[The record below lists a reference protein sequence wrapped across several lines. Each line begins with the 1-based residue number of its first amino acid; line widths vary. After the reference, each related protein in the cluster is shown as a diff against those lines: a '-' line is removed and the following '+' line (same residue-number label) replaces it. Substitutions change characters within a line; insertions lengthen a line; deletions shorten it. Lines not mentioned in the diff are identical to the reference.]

1 MYLVAV
7 VGMTGS
13 GKTEVSRVLEQ
24 RAWTRLRF
32 GDVTDDE
39 LKRRGLPRIEKHER
53 VVREELR
60 AKHGMAAYAKLMI
73 PKIEAALEKGH
84 VVLDGMYSWEEYLV
98 LKEKYTN
105 KFTVLAVY
113 GSPETRHER
122 LGSRKERPLTGE
134 EASSRDKAEIENINK
149 GGPIAVADYTIIN
162 EGSLDDIARKTNDFL
177 VWLENKAGKA

>member
-1 MYLVAV
+1 MYIVAV

-13 GKTEVSRVLEQ
+13 GKTVVSRVLEQ
-24 RAWTRLRF
+24 RGWTRLRF

-39 LKRRGLPRIEKHER
+39 LKRRGLPRQEKHER

-60 AKHGMAAYAKLMI
+60 EKHGMAAYAKLMV
-73 PKIEAALEKGH
+73 PKIEAALEKGP

-98 LKEKYTN
+98 LKEKYTDQ
-105 KFTVLAVY
+105 FTVLAVY

-122 LGSRKERPLTGE
+122 LGSRKERPLNPK

-149 GGPIAVADYTIIN
+149 GGPIAVADYTLIN
-162 EGSLDDIARKTNDFL
+162 EGLLDDITKKVEKFL
-177 VWLENKAGKA
+177 SWLKK